1 VKAES
6 VALIPECA
14 ECDARRV
21 ALFKSRNTLCAASD
35 GEIIVSV
42 AALGEVGP

>member
-21 ALFKSRNTLCAASD
+21 ALFKSRNTLCAAS
-35 GEIIVSV
+35 V